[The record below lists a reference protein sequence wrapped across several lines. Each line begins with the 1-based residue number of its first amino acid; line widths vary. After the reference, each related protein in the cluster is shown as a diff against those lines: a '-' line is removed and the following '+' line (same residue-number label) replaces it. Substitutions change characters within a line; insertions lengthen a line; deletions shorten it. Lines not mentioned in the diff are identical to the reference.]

1 LDVTAPTRTST
12 LANMSAEEEDK
23 KEDKGDHINL
33 KVKDQVRAA
42 TRPAQIVQKTRS
54 RSTRHFENI
63 AETSPR
69 PLFRRTTR
77 RFTSRSGR
85 PRSLRRYVTR
95 QIRPSG
101 PRGRSTPLPPRG
113 YPPSSRLFF
122 LIPAVFSRAHP
133 SSSLFLADLHG
144 FLLPQVSPAGCR
156 AFPLRW
162 TAHQPHPDPT
172 GGESRTSS
180 LLNQDD
186 APHGGCPYQRSRP
199 PSFERQS

>member
-1 LDVTAPTRTST
+1 
-12 LANMSAEEEDK
+12 MSAEEEDK

-69 PLFRRTTR
+69 PPFRRTTR

-85 PRSLRRYVTR
+85 PRSLRRYVMR

-101 PRGRSTPLPPRG
+101 PRGGGPPPPPPPGGPVPPPVPPAVRLPPPDYFFSFPPYFRALTPR
-113 YPPSSRLFF
+113 PPSSSQIFTAFCSRKSLQPGAVRFLFDGQR
-122 LIPAVFSRAHP
+122 INPTQTPQEVSRARVP
-133 SSSLFLADLHG
+133 S
-144 FLLPQVSPAGCR
+144 
-156 AFPLRW
+156 
-162 TAHQPHPDPT
+162 
-172 GGESRTSS
+172 
-180 LLNQDD
+180 
-186 APHGGCPYQRSRP
+186 
-199 PSFERQS
+199 

>member
-1 LDVTAPTRTST
+1 
-12 LANMSAEEEDK
+12 MSAEEEDK

-69 PLFRRTTR
+69 PPFRRTTR

-101 PRGRSTPLPPRG
+101 PRGVPPPFPPAVTLPPPDYFFSFPPYFRALTPR
-113 YPPSSRLFF
+113 PPSSSQIFTAFCSRKSLQPGAVRFLFDGQR
-122 LIPAVFSRAHP
+122 INPTQTPQEVSRARVP
-133 SSSLFLADLHG
+133 S
-144 FLLPQVSPAGCR
+144 
-156 AFPLRW
+156 
-162 TAHQPHPDPT
+162 
-172 GGESRTSS
+172 
-180 LLNQDD
+180 
-186 APHGGCPYQRSRP
+186 
-199 PSFERQS
+199 

>member
-1 LDVTAPTRTST
+1 
-12 LANMSAEEEDK
+12 MSAEEEDK

-69 PLFRRTTR
+69 PPFRRTTR

-122 LIPAVFSRAHP
+122 LIPAYFRALTPRPP
-133 SSSLFLADLHG
+133 SSSQIFTAFCSRKSLQPGAVRFLFDG
-144 FLLPQVSPAGCR
+144 QRINPTQTPQEVSR
-156 AFPLRW
+156 ARVPSK
-162 TAHQPHPDPT
+162 TKTMHPMGGAHI
-172 GGESRTSS
+172 SVRA
-180 LLNQDD
+180 L
-186 APHGGCPYQRSRP
+186 